1 MRNLKKHIIMVSAAA
16 MFAAAGFAGNSVF
29 AAEPTTDNFVLP
41 PQMTEQ
47 QKADWA
53 KDNPQYREKETQQ
66 AERTARMAPKAV
78 TPDEVTNTGRDYRIA
93 LLNAEEG
100 RAPRSDENAMMQK
113 DGQPAPS
120 DKANGPRVRRE
131 VTAACLKASSS
142 HSTASTARM
151 DRRTNGK
158 LTARRASSISKA
170 KNVMESTASTD
181 RTVTDSTAKVRKTS
195 VSNTIRTRALISKK
209 VMSRASIRR
218 TTNSVRET
226 ASPPLLRTQV
236 SSRVRTDRCS
246 LKNKDCLT

>member
-120 DKANGPRVRRE
+120 DKANGPRVRRG
-131 VTAACLKASSS
+131 
-142 HSTASTARM
+142 
-151 DRRTNGK
+151 DRRMPEGQQQPQHRFHRK
-158 LTARRASSISKA
+158 DGQKDEWKA
-170 KNVMESTASTD
+170 DGQKGEQHFKGKNVMESTASTD

>member
-29 AAEPTTDNFVLP
+29 AAEPTTDNFVLL

-53 KDNPQYREKETQQ
+53 KDNQQYREKETQQ

-78 TPDEVTNTGRDYRIA
+78 TPDEVTNTGRDYCIA

-120 DKANGPRVRRE
+120 DKANARESEE

>member
-29 AAEPTTDNFVLP
+29 AAEPTTDNFVLL

-53 KDNPQYREKETQQ
+53 KDNQQYREKETQQ

-78 TPDEVTNTGRDYRIA
+78 TPDEVTNTGRDYCIA

-100 RAPRSDENAMMQK
+100 RAPRSDENAMMQT
-113 DGQPAPS
+113 DSLHLPTRPMARES
-120 DKANGPRVRRE
+120 EE

>member
-120 DKANGPRVRRE
+120 DKANGPRVRRG
-131 VTAACLKASSS
+131 
-142 HSTASTARM
+142 
-151 DRRTNGK
+151 DRRMPEGQQQPQHRFHRK
-158 LTARRASSISKA
+158 DGQKDEWKA
-170 KNVMESTASTD
+170 DGQKGEQHFKGEKRDGEHRFD
-181 RTVTDSTAKVRKTS
+181 RQDRDGQHREGPKDKRFKHHK
-195 VSNTIRTRALISKK
+195 TRALISKK

>member
-120 DKANGPRVRRE
+120 DKANGPK